1 MQSAVAVF
9 VLVHYYLLCTLARL
23 PLVRPTFNKINKQ
36 FRHVSGILWI
46 TKNQFDAFFLLCAHS
61 VPHTNKCHMKRT
73 VAEHTATHVHFNEI
87 FTQELRL
94 IDFQIDTRTLH
105 LFCASLPFIFH
116 IYSMFGSVQQFAV
129 IFSCHFVIR
138 KSWQSYSFNWHQLYW
153 PYWINMEYRSYSSA
167 LHQWLWAHWQ
177 TIA

>member
-1 MQSAVAVF
+1 MNYEKSI
-9 VLVHYYLLCTLARL
+9 R
-23 PLVRPTFNKINKQ
+23 R
-36 FRHVSGILWI
+36 
-46 TKNQFDAFFLLCAHS
+46 FFLLCAHS

-153 PYWINMEYRSYSSA
+153 PYWINMEYRNPKLLFGTASMIVGALANHRIEMKPCAFVIILLTATQLIHNGMEFLMRSS
-167 LHQWLWAHWQ
+167 LLW
-177 TIA
+177 